1 MRPKIQNREIV
12 YHACMKGSRKMKK
25 APSETA
31 SADDLR
37 ADFHNLYGCGRDFEG
52 NTLIDIVVRVG
63 SLVAEIVG
71 EEPAAAGFS
80 QITRSLGYD
89 VADPAGW
96 AEALQNQAITDAY
109 CWPMGAKL
117 HDLNAYA
124 YYGIALNGARTAAER
139 EALLR
144 EQIEAV
150 TAFMDRVPFKA
161 WGIQSGDAGQTMER
175 ARARF
180 ALDTGEPIEAADLA
194 HLGNVSE
201 RRIRNMMAGK
211 EKVFASDEGRVPA
224 ADALAWLAHRTEHF
238 RPSRWRDQNTF
249 EDLTPVAQEIEDA
262 IFVPV
267 AADGSVF
274 HPGLVRDGA
283 FAVGR
288 SKRESRH
295 ATYDEALAA
304 LQKLADPA
312 WPRPTDRGTWTAVAA
327 ARWERRSRADLDHFA
342 EAARSTATQGA

>member
-161 WGIQSGDAGQTMER
+161 WGIQSGDAGQTMEL
-175 ARARF
+175 ARPEHLRGPHARRPGDRRRDLRPGRSRRLGVPPRPRPRRRF
-180 ALDTGEPIEAADLA
+180 RRGTEQKGEPARDL
-194 HLGNVSE
+194 
-201 RRIRNMMAGK
+201 
-211 EKVFASDEGRVPA
+211 
-224 ADALAWLAHRTEHF
+224 
-238 RPSRWRDQNTF
+238 
-249 EDLTPVAQEIEDA
+249 
-262 IFVPV
+262 
-267 AADGSVF
+267 
-274 HPGLVRDGA
+274 
-283 FAVGR
+283 
-288 SKRESRH
+288 
-295 ATYDEALAA
+295 
-304 LQKLADPA
+304 
-312 WPRPTDRGTWTAVAA
+312 
-327 ARWERRSRADLDHFA
+327 
-342 EAARSTATQGA
+342 